1 MQLVALNHLR
11 NIFGLG
17 KREAEAIMLDI
28 TSTLY
33 RKRLAKSFN
42 TELADAPSKAAFL
55 QNLCEELHFDPENAS
70 KIHEGT
76 CFFFMPY
83 CVICV
88 HVMQIKPIYSCRV
101 FNVLS
106 HSDAAF
112 KFCRNLPAKTPT
124 VCS

>member
-42 TELADAPSKAAFL
+42 TELAEAPSKAAFL

-76 CFFFMPY
+76 CFFFDALL
-83 CVICV
+83 CHLC
-88 HVMQIKPIYSCRV
+88 SC
-101 FNVLS
+101 NANYTNIQLS
-106 HSDAAF
+106 S
-112 KFCRNLPAKTPT
+112 
-124 VCS
+124 V